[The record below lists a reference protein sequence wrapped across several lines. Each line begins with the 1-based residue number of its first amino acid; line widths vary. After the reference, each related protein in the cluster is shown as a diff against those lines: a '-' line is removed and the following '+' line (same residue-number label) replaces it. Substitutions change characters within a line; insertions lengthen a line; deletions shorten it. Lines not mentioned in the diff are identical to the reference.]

1 MRHFKYFI
9 FILFIF
15 SFGYANESFFKSRL
29 KSATKGDFAVFEYN
43 KIYSVLSVFDVSLDK
58 VILEE
63 ITISKDSFDKK
74 VSFRDWIES
83 RAKEHTS
90 WTMYEI
96 DLKKDIIKDAFSI
109 SKNAW
114 IDIAKT
120 ESVITKLL
128 ELDLKKIRD
137 SERKKIGAPPLMGEV
152 DRRSIWQPIK
162 MFDGKKISR
171 AKFDVYRS
179 IWPDDN
185 SVFSLK
191 RFDIYFDDSFAFPYF
206 IEVNNGHM
214 SYMIKA
220 IDSGKNIKSQIAFF
234 PKRLAEMVEMRK
246 DPEDPDLLTLKVK
259 NADYKDF
266 DLFAIDCTR
275 KDKLI
280 HTVDFDLKKEDDLSF
295 FHINLNDLNEVFEKD
310 HKYRFVIKPKFE
322 KNIYIESSDLFIF
335 K

>member
-15 SFGYANESFFKSRL
+15 SVGFANESFFKNRL
-29 KSATKGDFAVFEYN
+29 KSAEKGTFAVFEYN

-74 VSFRDWIES
+74 LSFKSWIEN
-83 RAKEHTS
+83 RAKNHTS

-96 DLKKDIIKDAFSI
+96 DLKKDVIKDAFSI

-128 ELDLKKIRD
+128 ELDLKKLEDRD
-137 SERKKIGAPPLMGEV
+137 RKKIGSEPLMKEV
-152 DRRSIWQPIK
+152 DRRAIWQPIK
-162 MFDGKKISR
+162 IFDGKKISR

-179 IWPDDN
+179 IWPDDD
-185 SVFSLK
+185 SIFSLK
-191 RFDIYFDDSFAFPYF
+191 RFDLYFDDSFAFPYF

-220 IDSGKNIKSQIAFF
+220 IDSGKNLKSQIAFF
-234 PKRLAEMVEMRK
+234 PKRKAEIIEMKKEK
-246 DPEDPDLLTLKVK
+246 DFLTLKVK
-259 NADYKDF
+259 YADYKNF
-266 DLFAIDCTR
+266 DLFAIDYTR

-280 HTVDFDLKKEDDLSF
+280 HTVDFEMKKEDELVIFD
-295 FHINLNDLNEVFEKD
+295 INLNFLNTIFEKD
-310 HKYRFVIKPKFE
+310 HKYRFVVKPKFE
-322 KNIYIESSDLFIF
+322 KNIYIESSDLFIC